1 MATSTVERV
10 REQTELGKEN
20 KVVTGKEPEQQIED
34 EQWEFNRDEVE
45 KMKEATELAQ
55 KEQQRLKEE
64 QEKVKKQK
72 AKLEAEG
79 EQRLQE
85 Q

>member
-1 MATSTVERV
+1 M
-10 REQTELGKEN
+10 
-20 KVVTGKEPEQQIED
+20 
-34 EQWEFNRDEVE
+34 
-45 KMKEATELAQ
+45 ELAQ

-64 QEKVKKQK
+64 QEKVKEQR
-72 AKLEAEG
+72 AKCEAEE

>member
-1 MATSTVERV
+1 M
-10 REQTELGKEN
+10 G
-20 KVVTGKEPEQQIED
+20 IY
-34 EQWEFNRDEVE
+34 WDEVE
-45 KMKEATELAQ
+45 KMKEARELAQ
-55 KEQQRLKEE
+55 KEEQRLKEE

-72 AKLEAEG
+72 AKLEAEE